1 MRKYVAAALIGLA
14 LIGTQAA
21 AADSL
26 AINADDRLGSNGGSD
41 SLLAGTPLYVYIYG
55 AAFAGVVGWMVSDHG
70 GAPASP

>member
-26 AINADDRLGSNGGSD
+26 AMSAGDRLGDNVGQQNDLRGV
-41 SLLAGTPLYVYIYG
+41 PVYALIYG
-55 AAFAGVVGWMVSDHG
+55 AAFAGLMGWALSDHG